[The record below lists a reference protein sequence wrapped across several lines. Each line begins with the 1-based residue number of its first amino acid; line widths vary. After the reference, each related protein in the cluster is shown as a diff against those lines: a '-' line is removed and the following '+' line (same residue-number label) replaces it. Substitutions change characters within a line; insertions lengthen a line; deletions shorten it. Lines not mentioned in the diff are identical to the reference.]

1 MIMGQSPITAVM
13 TNANDY
19 RDTHRDLVLGCC
31 QGDRQA
37 QAALYRHY
45 AQPMYNL
52 AIRMLGNVHD
62 AEDVMQV
69 AFVDIFRR
77 IDTFQ
82 FQSSVGAWIKRIVIN
97 RCIDHLKKQRLL
109 TQELQPQHHFADEE
123 ATNEETDPSYT
134 VEGIKKGMEQLPDGY
149 RVVLSLYL
157 FEGYDHE
164 EIASILGI
172 SASTS
177 KSQYHRAKKRLQDIL
192 RQTA

>member
-1 MIMGQSPITAVM
+1 MGQTPIIRTM
-13 TNANDY
+13 TNADDY

-45 AQPMYNL
+45 ARPMYNL
-52 AIRMLGNVHD
+52 AIRMLGNMHD
-62 AEDVMQV
+62 AEDVLQV

-77 IDTFQ
+77 IDTFK
-82 FQSSVGAWIKRIVIN
+82 FESSISAWIKRITIN

-109 TQELQPQHHFADEE
+109 TQELEPQHHFISEE
-123 ATNEETDPSYT
+123 AAETDAAPTYT
-134 VEGIKKGMEQLPDGY
+134 VEGIKKAMERLPDGY

-164 EIASILGI
+164 EIGSILGI
-172 SASTS
+172 SSSTS
-177 KSQYHRAKKRLQDIL
+177 KSQYHRAKKRLQDVL
-192 RQTA
+192 RATI

>member
-1 MIMGQSPITAVM
+1 MGQSPMLPIM
-13 TNANDY
+13 TNADDY

-31 QGDRQA
+31 RGDRQA

-45 AQPMYNL
+45 ARPMYNL
-52 AIRMLGNVHD
+52 AIRMLGNMHD
-62 AEDVMQV
+62 AEDVLQL

-77 IDTFQ
+77 IDTFK
-82 FQSSVGAWIKRIVIN
+82 FQSSIGAWIKRIVVN

-109 TQELQPQHHFADEE
+109 TQELQPQHHLVEEDSNEE
-123 ATNEETDPSYT
+123 ADPAYT
-134 VEGIKKGMEQLPDGY
+134 VEGIKKAVEQLSDGY

-164 EIASILGI
+164 EIASILEI
-172 SASTS
+172 TPSTS

-192 RQTA
+192 RQTAQ